1 MILNNCIYLLFRII
15 INNLLMKKTILII
28 MLVVTAFSFSQQ
40 EDEQLNIAQTQL
52 LNLAD
57 LQSGLTIGGY
67 GEVTYN
73 DFDTGPS
80 EIDVQRLI
88 ILFAYK
94 FDDRVSFITEIEYEH
109 VKEVYIEQAWLIMH
123 LLIIQTLE
131 QAFFLFLWEL

>member
-1 MILNNCIYLLFRII
+1 
-15 INNLLMKKTILII
+15 MKKTVLIM
-28 MLVVTAFSFSQQ
+28 MLVATALSFSQQ

-67 GEVTYN
+67 GEINYN

-80 EIDVQRLI
+80 ELDVQRLVL
-88 ILFAYK
+88 LFAYK

-109 VKEVYIEQAWLIMH
+109 VKEV
-123 LLIIQTLE
+123 LL
-131 QAFFLFLWEL
+131 

>member
-1 MILNNCIYLLFRII
+1 
-15 INNLLMKKTILII
+15 MKKTILTM
-28 MLVVTAFSFSQQ
+28 MLVATAFSFSQQ

-94 FDDRVSFITEIEYEH
+94 F
-109 VKEVYIEQAWLIMH
+109 L
-123 LLIIQTLE
+123 
-131 QAFFLFLWEL
+131 

>member
-15 INNLLMKKTILII
+15 INNLLMKKTILIM
-28 MLVVTAFSFSQQ
+28 MLVATAFSFSQ

-88 ILFAYK
+88 ILFAAPMI
-94 FDDRVSFITEIEYEH
+94 S
-109 VKEVYIEQAWLIMH
+109 
-123 LLIIQTLE
+123 
-131 QAFFLFLWEL
+131 LF

>member
-1 MILNNCIYLLFRII
+1 
-15 INNLLMKKTILII
+15 MKKTILIM
-28 MLVVTAFSFSQQ
+28 MLIATAFSFSQ

-94 FDDRVSFITEIEYEH
+94 FDDRVSFITEILGILT
-109 VKEVYIEQAWLIMH
+109 VNILINFKKEILIREKK
-123 LLIIQTLE
+123 IISKGSKFIFPLPKIDIK
-131 QAFFLFLWEL
+131 